1 MDFFRR
7 IVLHNAGLKILS
19 LVIAV
24 LLWMA
29 VSREP
34 RAEVTLTVPIEFHNA
49 PAKLEINSEN
59 IQQVQVLVRGPVG
72 AVHSVSDAD
81 VHAFVNLE
89 AASPGE
95 HTYDLH
101 VRVPRDVDVVQV
113 IPSQFRISFD
123 DRATKRV
130 DVRPR
135 VIGATAPGF
144 RMEQVTVDPSSVMI
158 TGPEKR
164 VDAIDAV
171 ITDPVDA
178 SGVMG
183 KATFN
188 THIYVSDPLV
198 RLIGPSTA
206 DVTVVTDTKGRQGEK

>member
-7 IVLHNAGLKILS
+7 LILQNAGLKILS

-29 VSREP
+29 ISREP
-34 RAEVTLTVPIEFHNA
+34 RAEVTLAVPIEFHNS
-49 PAKLEINSEN
+49 PDNLEINSEN
-59 IQQVQVLVRGPVG
+59 IQQVQVRAAGPAG
-72 AVHSVSDAD
+72 AVHSVSAAD
-81 VHAFVNLE
+81 VHAFVSLE
-89 AASPGE
+89 AATPGE

-101 VRVPRDVDVVQV
+101 VRVPRDVEVVQV

-123 DRATKRV
+123 NRATKRV

-144 RMEQVTVDPSSVMI
+144 RMEQVTVDPNSVMI

-164 VDAIDAV
+164 VNAIDAV

-183 KATFN
+183 HATFN
-188 THIYVSDPLV
+188 SHIYVSDPLV
-198 RLIGPSTA
+198 RLIGGSTA
-206 DVTVVTDTKGRQGEK
+206 HVTVVTDTKGRQQ

>member
-1 MDFFRR
+1 MEFLRR
-7 IVLHNAGLKILS
+7 LFVHNAGLKILS

-24 LLWMA
+24 FLWMA
-29 VSREP
+29 ISREP
-34 RAEVTLTVPIEFHNA
+34 RAEVTLAVPIEFHNS
-49 PAKLEINSEN
+49 PENLEINTEN
-59 IQQVQVLVRGPVG
+59 IQQVQVRASGPAG
-72 AVHSVSDAD
+72 AVHSVSAAD

-89 AASPGE
+89 AATPGE

-101 VRVPRDVDVVQV
+101 VRVPRDIEVVQV

-123 DRATKRV
+123 NRATKQV
-130 DVRPR
+130 EVRPR

-144 RMEQVTVDPSSVMI
+144 RMVDVKVDPSSVKI

-164 VDAIDAV
+164 VDSIDAV

-183 KATFN
+183 QATFN

-198 RLIGPSTA
+198 RLTGPSTA
-206 DVTVVTDTKGRQGEK
+206 RVTVVTSTKGAK

>member
-7 IVLHNAGLKILS
+7 TFVHNAGLKILS

-29 VSREP
+29 ISREP
-34 RAEVTLTVPIEFHNA
+34 RAEVTLAVPIEFHNS
-49 PAKLEINSEN
+49 PDNLEINSEN
-59 IQQVQVLVRGPVG
+59 IQQVQVRAAGPAG
-72 AVHSVSDAD
+72 AIHAVNAAD
-81 VHAFVNLE
+81 VHAFVSLE
-89 AASPGE
+89 SASPGE

-101 VRVPRDVDVVQV
+101 VRVPRDVEVVQV

-123 DRATKRV
+123 NRASKRV

-144 RMEQVTVDPSSVMI
+144 RMAEVNVNPNSIMI

-164 VDAIDAV
+164 VNSIDAV

-183 KATFN
+183 HATFN

-198 RLIGPSTA
+198 RLTGPSTA
-206 DVTVVTDTKGRQGEK
+206 RVTVVTDTKGR

>member
-7 IVLHNAGLKILS
+7 TILHNAGLKVLS

-29 VSREP
+29 ISREP
-34 RAEVTLTVPIEFHNA
+34 KAEVTLTVPIEFHNS
-49 PAKLEINSEN
+49 PENLEINSEN
-59 IQQVQVLVRGPVG
+59 IQQVQVRAAGPVG
-72 AVHSVSDAD
+72 SVHSVTAAD
-81 VHAFVNLE
+81 VHAFVNLD
-89 AASPGE
+89 AATPGE

-101 VRVPRDVDVVQV
+101 VRVPRDVEVVQV

-123 DRATKRV
+123 ERSTKRV

-135 VIGATAPGF
+135 VIGTTAPGF
-144 RMEQVTVDPSSVMI
+144 RMEAVKVEPATVTI
-158 TGPEKR
+158 AGPRKR
-164 VDAIDAV
+164 VDSIDAV

-183 KATFN
+183 HATFN

-198 RLIGPSTA
+198 RLVGSSTA
-206 DVTVVTDTKGRQGEK
+206 NVTVVTDAKGSQ